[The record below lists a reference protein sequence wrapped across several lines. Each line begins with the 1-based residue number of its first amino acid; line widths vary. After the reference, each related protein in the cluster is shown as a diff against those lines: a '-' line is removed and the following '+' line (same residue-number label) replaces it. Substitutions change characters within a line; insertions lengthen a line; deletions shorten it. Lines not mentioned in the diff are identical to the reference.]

1 MVKSKPRGANT
12 RPDTVTAYLT
22 RVPKDARAALRNLRR
37 DIRAAAPAAAETIA
51 WGMPAFRQG
60 KLLVGYAAF
69 KDHCSFFPMSGSI
82 ISRYSAA
89 LRGYTTTKGSIH
101 FTLEKPLP
109 AALVRRIVRARIAE
123 TQSRQTIGG
132 R

>member
-12 RPDTVTAYLT
+12 RPDTVAAYLT
-22 RVPKDARAALRNLRR
+22 RVPKDSRAALRNLRR
-37 DIRAAAPAAAETIA
+37 DIRAAAPAAVETIA